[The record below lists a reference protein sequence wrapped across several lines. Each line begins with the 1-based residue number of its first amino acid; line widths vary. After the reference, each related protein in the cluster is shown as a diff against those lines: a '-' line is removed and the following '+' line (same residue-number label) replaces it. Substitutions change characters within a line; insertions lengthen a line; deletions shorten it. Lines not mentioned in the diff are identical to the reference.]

1 MMIDLTIV
9 SIYTLCTSVLG
20 AGAHILTLRD
30 IAKIKKTLKMQ
41 RMELVGLEAVSLTS
55 LVLGVVEHKMYKK
68 SYDKYEQNLSQTAYN
83 LDQRINELMDRVNNI
98 DLSTIQL
105 KQDAILNE
113 MRDLNSKTNH
123 ESNKKTNDDDNTTTQ
138 EK

>member
-1 MMIDLTIV
+1 MIDLTVV

-30 IAKIKKTLKMQ
+30 ITKIKKTLKMQ

-68 SYDKYEQNLSQTAYN
+68 SYDKYEQNLSQTAYS
-83 LDQRINELMDRVNNI
+83 LDQRIDELMDRVNNI
-98 DLSTIQL
+98 DLSTIQM
-105 KQDAILNE
+105 KQDAVLAEIRELN
-113 MRDLNSKTNH
+113 NKTNC
-123 ESNKKTNDDDNTTTQ
+123 ESNKKTNDDDTTKK
-138 EK
+138 EKE

>member
-105 KQDAILNE
+105 KQDVILNE
-113 MRDLNSKTNH
+113 MIELNNKTNQD
-123 ESNKKTNDDDNTTTQ
+123 STKKTSDDTTTK
-138 EK
+138 EKE

>member
-1 MMIDLTIV
+1 MMIDLTVV

-68 SYDKYEQNLSQTAYN
+68 SYTKYEQSLSQTVYS

-105 KQDAILNE
+105 KQDVILQE
-113 MRDLNSKTNH
+113 LRDLNNKTNQ
-123 ESNKKTNDDDNTTTQ
+123 ESTKKTNDDTTTK
-138 EK
+138 EKE

>member
-1 MMIDLTIV
+1 MIDLTIV

-105 KQDAILNE
+105 KQDVILNE
-113 MRDLNSKTNH
+113 MIELNNKTNQD
-123 ESNKKTNDDDNTTTQ
+123 STKKTSDDTTTK
-138 EK
+138 EKE